1 MRTGAGSTAASKV
14 AVISVGYSPEP
25 KRGFALVLTVLV
37 FCLPLVLISLLSWRT
52 VAAQAPVAPHLAT
65 FDVTEPAP
73 SKDEP
78 VREQAEPETEPEPDP
93 AAVTQPSA
101 VAPPPVVISQTS
113 LARPVPVTPVQVA
126 PAQVAPTPPSPAPP
140 SPPPA
145 RTEARK
151 PPAGGEQGPDTWH
164 ARVLGRLNAVK
175 TYPGSARARRQQ
187 GTVMVRFSVDRSG
200 QVLSV
205 TLHKTSGFA
214 SLDREALALPKRTS
228 PLPPPPA
235 EVRGDSIELVVPV
248 EFYF

>member
-1 MRTGAGSTAASKV
+1 MSMRTGAGSTAASKV
-14 AVISVGYSPEP
+14 AVISAGYSPEP

-37 FCLPLVLISLLSWRT
+37 FCLPLVFISFLSWRT

-78 VREQAEPETEPEPDP
+78 LPEQAEPETEPEPDP
-93 AAVTQPSA
+93 TAVTQPSA
-101 VAPPPVVISQTS
+101 VPPPPVVIGQTS
-113 LARPVPVTPVQVA
+113 LARAAPVTPA
-126 PAQVAPTPPSPAPP
+126 PIAPTQPSPAPP

-145 RTEARK
+145 QTVARK
-151 PPAGGEQGPDTWH
+151 SPGSEQGPDTWH

-187 GTVMVRFSVDRSG
+187 GTVMVRFSVDRKG

-235 EVRGDSIELVVPV
+235 EVRGNSIELVVPV